1 MTLIDIWFIGMF
13 LLILI
18 QHGMILWLVGKVV
31 AYGQKNL
38 LYSNDDRTY
47 PCNDRNNL

>member
-18 QHGMILWLVGKVV
+18 QHGMIVWLTRKVIE
-31 AYGQKNL
+31 YGQKNL
-38 LYSNDDRTY
+38 LYSDDNRTY